1 MPQASFR
8 DPSIV
13 KPFSQSQRIIDSNY
27 RRSLGEL
34 LLFILIPVQGVFWQE
49 ILESVFTLIDKG
61 KLESTKITSWE
72 TCKKYNYNAQTAIL
86 RLTVSGNPGRDVAK
100 KILYLYL
107 NDTCSFGFLSSPH
120 TRWIQKSSILF
131 GLRLYLGRDI
141 PGNLFCHS
149 QGLIKHLHNLS
160 CVENVSP
167 TIERIIL
174 EKWLEVAVKHNCLSE
189 KQTTITKED
198 WESVSR
204 VLGVICERKMISVR
218 LISSLRKLSQLV
230 AQKKVYFQKSE
241 FGFSLYER
249 ARREINDVRKVI
261 K

>member
-8 DPSIV
+8 DPSTI
-13 KPFSQSQRIIDSNY
+13 QRFPQAKKMSSNW

-34 LLFILIPVQGVFWQE
+34 LPFILNPVQGYYWQE
-49 ILESVFTLIDKG
+49 IWEQVFALINRGNLDR
-61 KLESTKITSWE
+61 THITSWSM
-72 TCKKYNYNAQTAIL
+72 CKEYNRSAQTAIL
-86 RLTVSGNPGRDVAK
+86 RLVVSGAPGRDVAK
-100 KILYLYL
+100 KILYLYF
-107 NDTCSFGFLSSPH
+107 NDTCGFGFLSSPH
-120 TRWIQKSSILF
+120 IRWIQKSSILF
-131 GLRLYLGRDI
+131 GFRLYLGRDI
-141 PGNLFCHS
+141 PGNPFCHS

-189 KQTTITKED
+189 KQTTIAKED

-204 VLGVICERKMISVR
+204 VLGVICERKVISVR

-241 FGFSLYER
+241 FGFSLYEK